1 MAFIYRYEDGY
12 TLHIGG
18 QRMNKLNEPTLKEFK
33 QAINNIPSG
42 YDDATIR
49 VLSNRS
55 CVTGLELDIGPEW
68 VIWIHTYG
76 DDE

>member
-1 MAFIYRYEDGY
+1 
-12 TLHIGG
+12 
-18 QRMNKLNEPTLKEFK
+18 MNKLNEPTLKEFK

-68 VIWIHTYG
+68 VIWIHTYE